1 MSTADPSTI
10 AARIREDFSRQ
21 RAMAHLG
28 ARLGVVEAG
37 AVEIELPIAAHHTQ
51 QNGFVHA
58 GVLATICDSACGYA
72 ALTMMPA
79 DKTVLSIEFK
89 IHMLTPATGER
100 LIARGSIIRA
110 GRTITTCLGEV
121 FSISGAERKKVALM
135 TATMIA
141 ADGAALPRA

>member
-1 MSTADPSTI
+1 MSTADPSVI
-10 AARIREDFSRQ
+10 ATRIREDFSRQ
-21 RAMAHLG
+21 RVMAHLG
-28 ARLGVVEAG
+28 AVLGVVEPG

-58 GVLATICDSACGYA
+58 GVLATVCDSACGYA

-89 IHMLTPATGER
+89 IHLLAPASGER
-100 LIARGSIIRA
+100 LLARGSVVRA

-121 FSISGAERKKVALM
+121 YSITGAERKKVALM